1 MPEPTPQKTHWL
13 IHLGAILISA
23 VASGF
28 GSAFMGTLVLV
39 FLWQSE
45 AASMGV
51 IGGAPIGFLIGL
63 GLSIRQV
70 KRQAI
75 LWKAIIYPI
84 LQSSLIA
91 TLIALVVGLTPL
103 IFSALD

>member
-1 MPEPTPQKTHWL
+1 
-13 IHLGAILISA
+13 
-23 VASGF
+23 
-28 GSAFMGTLVLV
+28 
-39 FLWQSE
+39 
-45 AASMGV
+45 MGV
-51 IGGAPIGFLIGL
+51 IGSAPIGFLIGL
-63 GLSIRQV
+63 GLSTRQV

-84 LQSSLIA
+84 LQSSLIV